1 MALFYKWSP
10 LKEIGVVPFE
20 EIRQVRNFHIN
31 SFFAKMVPEVY
42 SKSCKVNF
50 TVTALVE
57 D

>member
-1 MALFYKWSP
+1 
-10 LKEIGVVPFE
+10 VVPFE